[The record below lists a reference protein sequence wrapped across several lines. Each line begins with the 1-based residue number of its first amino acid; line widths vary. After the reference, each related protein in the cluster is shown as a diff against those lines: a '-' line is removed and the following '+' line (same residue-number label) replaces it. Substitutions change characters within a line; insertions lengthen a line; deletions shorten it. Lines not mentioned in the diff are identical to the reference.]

1 MGFWFLCVHKTQEVI
16 IDYILWCQIYF
27 LKRGQRRF
35 WSLFQYFPHFFHSF
49 SHYSCVPS
57 CCCSFIQSFI
67 SVTVIFF
74 LLLIS
79 FCPLFLCFCFVVT
92 LHLFSVIIGAFHPS
106 SFFRVFLNLFAFF
119 LSFVISSSCPA
130 PASSLPSFMI
140 SFFRSFVLSFFV
152 PFVSTANNPSNSKF
166 SHAFLV
172 AQACFIPSCPPVSA
186 LLLTGLHCTCT
197 ASISFSLFCLS
208 SLSIWSFLLCSAQL
222 HFAHFTSSPWWL
234 FIYLFFFTA
243 YYVLIGFIGIHRDT
257 VGQSW
262 SISLYFFFAHLDD
275 LILGTLQASFVCA
288 RGLKTEQ
295 LLQHSLNCLY
305 NALWAYIHHFFTHGK
320 LNIRT
325 FSVFMH
331 MLIEGEAYK
340 WFLHH
345 NWPCSCSVIS
355 FFVSSVR
362 EAVLLLLQDSRLC
375 VF

>member
-1 MGFWFLCVHKTQEVI
+1 MFGEIRAEENVAEEGRVRGGSRRREGRRGGRRGEDSKRKMREKVEKEGGGEKCVHKTQEVI

-119 LSFVISSSCPA
+119 FVICNFFQLSCTC
-130 PASSLPSFMI
+130 L
-140 SFFRSFVLSFFV
+140 FFTIVHDFVLSFFV

-208 SLSIWSFLLCSAQL
+208 SLSI
-222 HFAHFTSSPWWL
+222 
-234 FIYLFFFTA
+234 
-243 YYVLIGFIGIHRDT
+243 
-257 VGQSW
+257 
-262 SISLYFFFAHLDD
+262 
-275 LILGTLQASFVCA
+275 
-288 RGLKTEQ
+288 
-295 LLQHSLNCLY
+295 
-305 NALWAYIHHFFTHGK
+305 
-320 LNIRT
+320 
-325 FSVFMH
+325 
-331 MLIEGEAYK
+331 
-340 WFLHH
+340 
-345 NWPCSCSVIS
+345 
-355 FFVSSVR
+355 
-362 EAVLLLLQDSRLC
+362 
-375 VF
+375 